1 MMQETKQTLTVTRK
15 SLNRVD
21 VVSTSGRIDASTAPI
36 LEQSLKTCLNE
47 GRYRLV
53 IDLKDTAYISS
64 AGLKVL
70 IATLKETKKHR
81 GDVRLANLSHNLKET
96 FSMVGLVPDLF
107 KVYDDT
113 LDAVGSY

>member
-1 MMQETKQTLTVTRK
+1 MQETKPSLTVTRK
-15 SLNRVD
+15 ALNRVD
-21 VVSTSGRIDASTAPI
+21 IITTSGRIDANTAPLFDQGI
-36 LEQSLKTCLNE
+36 KTCLEE

-53 IDLKDTAYISS
+53 IDLKDTDYVSS

-70 IATLKETKKHR
+70 VASLKEVKKHR
-81 GDVRLANLSHNLKET
+81 GDVRLSNLSRNLKDT
-96 FSMVGLVPDLF
+96 FNMVGLVPDLF